1 MEITFN
7 VTVLK
12 LTKGRE
18 MRLEQLFLS
27 FRLLVHP
34 REVVWD
40 FSTPETEDLWGSQG
54 WEEFFRETNQVVC
67 VLIESPE
74 TVQSTNN

>member
-12 LTKGRE
+12 LTKGQG
-18 MRLEQLFLS
+18 MKLEQLLLS
-27 FRLLVHP
+27 LRLLVHP
-34 REVVWD
+34 REAVWD
-40 FSTPETEDLWGSQG
+40 FSTPETEDLWCSQG